1 MKKYIKK
8 KIRWKNVI
16 IAFLFIIFVTTG
28 IISAIN
34 IYHWK
39 IDSNKVKSQLKNIDE
54 INPVKENND
63 NENTEIIEQDTEI
76 PKSNPY
82 WDYIKMNLINVDFE
96 ELKIINTDTKGW
108 ITVNGTNIN
117 YPFVQTANNDY
128 YLKHAFDKS
137 YNSAGWV
144 FMDYR
149 NSLDPINKNI
159 ILYAHGRYDTTMFG
173 SLKNILTS
181 GWLDNTNNY
190 VIRLSTESENTLWQ
204 VFSVYHIP
212 TTSDYLKINFLN
224 NEEFLSFTQM
234 LIDRSA
240 HNFNTTV
247 GANDKIIT
255 LSTCYNDREKVVLHA
270 KLIKKE
276 SRKSNN

>member
-1 MKKYIKK
+1 MKRKRRK

-16 IAFLFIIFVTTG
+16 IALLFIFFVTTG
-28 IISAIN
+28 IVSIIN

-39 IDSNKVKSQLKNIDE
+39 IDSNDVKSQLKDIDE
-54 INPVKENND
+54 INPVTEKKD

-76 PKSNPY
+76 PNSNPY

-96 ELKIINTDTKGW
+96 ELKIINPDTKGW
-108 ITVNGTNIN
+108 IAVNGTNIN
-117 YPFVQTANNDY
+117 YPFVQTDNNDY
-128 YLKHAFDKS
+128 YLKHSFDKS

-149 NSLDPINKNI
+149 NSPNPINKNT

-181 GWLDNTNNY
+181 GWLNKTNNY
-190 VIRLSTESENTLWQ
+190 VIKLSTETENTLWQ

-212 TTSDYLKINFLN
+212 TTSDYLQVNFSSN
-224 NEEFLSFTQM
+224 DEFLSFTQM
-234 LIDRSA
+234 LIDRSF
-240 HNFNTTV
+240 HNFNTTIN
-247 GANDKIIT
+247 ANDKIIT
-255 LSTCYNDREKVVLHA
+255 LSTCYNDKEKVVLHA

-276 SRKSNN
+276 IR